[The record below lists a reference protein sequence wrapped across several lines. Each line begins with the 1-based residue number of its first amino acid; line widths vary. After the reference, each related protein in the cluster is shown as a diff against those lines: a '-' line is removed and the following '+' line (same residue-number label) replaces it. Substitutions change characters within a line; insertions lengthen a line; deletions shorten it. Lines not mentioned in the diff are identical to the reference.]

1 MRQVYL
7 VRMTSENQK
16 ASGYTSGSFGVGSE
30 VAQGVHL
37 SMSSLSMPSVR
48 KTTGTER
55 ISKKLRND
63 AKIM

>member
-48 KTTGTER
+48 KTTGTEK

-63 AKIM
+63 AKIL

>member
-63 AKIM
+63 TKIL